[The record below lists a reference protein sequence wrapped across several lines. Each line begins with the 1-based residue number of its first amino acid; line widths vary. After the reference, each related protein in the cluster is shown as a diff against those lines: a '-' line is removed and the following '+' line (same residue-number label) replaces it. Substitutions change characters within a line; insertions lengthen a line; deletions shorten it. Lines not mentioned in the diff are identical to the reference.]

1 MCVLER
7 LLSLFTLFS
16 AESSE
21 RMLHDLGGRKE
32 GRSRKKNG
40 ERSVIFR
47 IQVEKMKLDFGSI
60 QESDL
65 SILEKDFPDFQRDEE
80 EKENFL

>member
-1 MCVLER
+1 
-7 LLSLFTLFS
+7 
-16 AESSE
+16 
-21 RMLHDLGGRKE
+21 
-32 GRSRKKNG
+32 
-40 ERSVIFR
+40 
-47 IQVEKMKLDFGSI
+47 MKLDFGSI

>member
-1 MCVLER
+1 MI
-7 LLSLFTLFS
+7 
-16 AESSE
+16 
-21 RMLHDLGGRKE
+21 LGDGRRGEAGRKT
-32 GRSRKKNG
+32 GREASFSEYKWK
-40 ERSVIFR
+40 
-47 IQVEKMKLDFGSI
+47 KMKLDFGSI